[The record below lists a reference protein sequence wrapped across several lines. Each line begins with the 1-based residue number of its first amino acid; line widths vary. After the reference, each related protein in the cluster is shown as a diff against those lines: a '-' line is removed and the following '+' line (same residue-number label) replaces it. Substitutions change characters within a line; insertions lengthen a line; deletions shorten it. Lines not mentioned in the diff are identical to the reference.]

1 MEDQDSA
8 GLGGEKTLSSD
19 VRRQQFRKFCYHE
32 AEGPREVCSQLHHL
46 CHEWLKPER
55 CTKTQILDLVILE
68 QFLTVLPSEMES
80 WVRECGAE
88 TSSQA
93 VALAEGFLLSWAENK
108 KQAEQQVKGLFVEV
122 AANFPERESSSLD
135 LKECFLLRRNVLES
149 SGGAALLSEEILVAR
164 PAQPSPVRNR
174 QEAVAVAP
182 DQGPV
187 LFEEVAVDFTE
198 EEWALL
204 DADQKAL
211 HKIVMEEN

>member
-108 KQAEQQVKGLFVEV
+108 KQAEQQVKKYWWQ
-122 AANFPERESSSLD
+122 D
-135 LKECFLLRRNVLES
+135 
-149 SGGAALLSEEILVAR
+149 LLSRL
-164 PAQPSPVRNR
+164 
-174 QEAVAVAP
+174 
-182 DQGPV
+182 
-187 LFEEVAVDFTE
+187 LFATDRKQ
-198 EEWALL
+198 LL
-204 DADQKAL
+204 WHQ
-211 HKIVMEEN
+211 IRT